1 MAPTMHTSCGDL
13 KDKRTLPS
21 FRTPNNI
28 DVRGRVGHEY
38 HAEAN
43 LLSGTLRRPIVQ
55 EIPEQ
60 AALSLRDWRGGH
72 LYQRAQGYDLEGL
85 ISFKS
90 GYTRV
95 SGYRGLKKGNPYVT
109 LATSV
114 VEGLNIFDVLTADR
128 VVAQIST
135 EHPEGNGADLG
146 HVPRVHF
153 VGTQFVNLRISGR
166 RVEANFDSGIF
177 AERPKGDVP
186 YLHDAGFLKSVGDQI
201 DEVLDPAKVATIPEG
216 LKERSDE
223 FLKEYV
229 EESEEIARLKKTP
242 KPKDGRDCENPLVC
256 TLVNT
261 ISFPDGNIP
270 GVIAARN
277 VLYVRDLGIVS
288 LGKVEV
294 GRKIEDS
301 DADGNPSFSNYFTLR
316 MFDMRLG
323 CVGDGKIVALSGTG
337 NGKVKP

>member
-95 SGYRGLKKGNPYVT
+95 SGYRGLKTGNPFVT
-109 LATSV
+109 MATSV
-114 VEGLNIFDVLTADR
+114 IEGLNVFDVLTADR
-128 VVAQIST
+128 VVVQIST
-135 EHPEGNGADLG
+135 EHPERVGDDFG

-153 VGTQFVNLRISGR
+153 LGTQFVNLKIGGY
-166 RVEANFDSGIF
+166 RVNATLNPKICAARPAN
-177 AERPKGDVP
+177 DVP
-186 YLHDAGFLKSVGDQI
+186 YLFNPDFLKQADDLVKG
-201 DEVLDPAKVATIPEG
+201 VRDPKKVAAIPAG
-216 LKERSDE
+216 LKERSQE
-223 FLKEYV
+223 FLADYER
-229 EESEEIARLKKTP
+229 EAQEIAYLEGLVRENKTDDREH
-242 KPKDGRDCENPLVC
+242 KVVC
-256 TLVNT
+256 SLINDL
-261 ISFPDGNIP
+261 SFPDGAIP
-270 GVIAARN
+270 GVLVAQN
-277 VLYVRDLGIVS
+277 VMYIPDFGILS
-288 LGKVEV
+288 LGRVEV
-294 GRKIEDS
+294 GRNIEKL
-301 DADGNPSFSNYFTLR
+301 DGKDHMSNYFTVQMLE
-316 MFDMRLG
+316 MRLG
-323 CVGDGKIVALSGTG
+323 CVGDGRIVAGSGKG
-337 NGKVKP
+337 NGVGKP